1 MATNRQTQEELA
13 AVKAAALEYLAAG
26 LSVLPI
32 GPDKK
37 PVGEWEGYQTE
48 RATAEH
54 VTAWR
59 SPAVGILGGR
69 ISGNLWILDFDLEA
83 EELYPAW
90 RALLAEKYPGL
101 AEALEGAP
109 VARTSKGYH
118 VYMRLP
124 EARRNETLAG
134 YYAEEDGKNK
144 LKKLI
149 ETRGEGGYV
158 VAPPSPHPSGARYQW
173 IRPLE
178 AIPTLSP
185 EPVSYTHLTLPTSD
199 LV

>member
-1 MATNRQTQEELA
+1 MATSTQTREERA
-13 AVKAAALEYLAAG
+13 AVKAAALDYLAAG
-26 LSVLPI
+26 LNVLPI
-32 GPDKK
+32 GPDKR
-37 PVGEWEGYQTE
+37 PVGPWEGYQTG
-48 RATAEH
+48 RATPGDVA
-54 VTAWR
+54 AWR

-101 AEALEGAP
+101 AAALEGAP

-124 EARRNETLAG
+124 EARPNETLAG
-134 YYAEEDGKNK
+134 YYEELEELDVRGRRKVK
-144 LKKLI
+144 VQKLI

-173 IRPLE
+173 IRPL
-178 AIPTLSP
+178 
-185 EPVSYTHLTLPTSD
+185 
-199 LV
+199 